1 MNEIERKF
9 LVKSDDFKEKA
20 FRKIPIVQA
29 YLNRDPKRTVR
40 IRTTGETA
48 YITVKGKSGD
58 SGTTRFEWEMEIPLQ
73 EAKSLLK
80 LCEPGKII
88 KDRYLVKAGH
98 HNFEIDVFHE
108 TLEGLVIA
116 EVELEDEN
124 EEFKKP
130 SWLGK
135 EVTGNKEYYNSSLA
149 AKAAQN
155 ERSK

>member
-9 LVKSDDFKEKA
+9 LVTSDVFKKKA
-20 FRKIPIVQA
+20 YRKIPIAQA
-29 YLNRDPKRTVR
+29 YLNTDPERTVR

-48 YITVKGKSGD
+48 YITVKGKSSD

-80 LCEPGKII
+80 LCEPGMII

-98 HNFEIDVFHE
+98 HDFEVDVFHE

-116 EVELEDEN
+116 EVELKDEN
-124 EEFKKP
+124 EQFHRP
-130 SWLGK
+130 QWLGQ
-135 EVTGNKEYYNSSLA
+135 EVTGDREYYNSSLA

-155 ERSK
+155 EEQ

>member
-9 LVKSDDFKEKA
+9 LVQSDAFKKEA
-20 FRKIPIVQA
+20 YRKIPIAQA
-29 YLNRDPKRTVR
+29 YLNTDPERTVR

-73 EAKSLLK
+73 EAKALLK

-88 KDRYLVKAGH
+88 KDRYLVKAGRH
-98 HNFEIDVFHE
+98 DFEVDVFHE

-116 EVELEDEN
+116 EVELNDEN
-124 EEFKKP
+124 EKFRKP

-149 AKAAQN
+149 TKAAQK
-155 ERSK
+155 EQQ